1 MMQAGIRKRR
11 DHLYSVAGS
20 GQPAERSVPLPPI
33 CHFTEDIET
42 GVIFMAIDEVRPA
55 EAFNLEDLKAFK
67 KLGVRILIDNR
78 ERPEKEWDIINRV
91 SESDTDGVNTFYMAD
106 FIAAPNGEI
115 IEIRL
120 DKVTIRKL

>member
-1 MMQAGIRKRR
+1 
-11 DHLYSVAGS
+11 
-20 GQPAERSVPLPPI
+20 
-33 CHFTEDIET
+33 
-42 GVIFMAIDEVRPA
+42 MAIDEVRPA

-106 FIAAPNGEI
+106 FIASPNGEI